1 MCVHAHTRT
10 HTHTHTHTQTC
21 TQSIRIVLNLTI
33 SKGPISHM
41 LSNTTQHEIV
51 KKKFNQCKYDAENKT

>member
-1 MCVHAHTRT
+1 MCV
-10 HTHTHTHTQTC
+10 HTHTHTHTR

-41 LSNTTQHEIV
+41 LSNIREYEMV
-51 KKKFNQCKYDAENKT
+51 KKKFNQCKHDAENKT